1 MSSAE
6 GHLRQKLDQMDS
18 ISKMSA
24 SLTWKVTQTA
34 AMQTNGEEM
43 RRDLWGRRREGGG
56 ERERGREREGGEKER
71 EGEKEKEREGRR
83 RQAMCMSSQN
93 VYLCQVKNGSAIL

>member
-6 GHLRQKLDQMDS
+6 GHLRQKVDRMDS

-43 RRDLWGRRREGGG
+43 TRGLRGRRREGG
-56 ERERGREREGGEKER
+56 
-71 EGEKEKEREGRR
+71 
-83 RQAMCMSSQN
+83 
-93 VYLCQVKNGSAIL
+93 